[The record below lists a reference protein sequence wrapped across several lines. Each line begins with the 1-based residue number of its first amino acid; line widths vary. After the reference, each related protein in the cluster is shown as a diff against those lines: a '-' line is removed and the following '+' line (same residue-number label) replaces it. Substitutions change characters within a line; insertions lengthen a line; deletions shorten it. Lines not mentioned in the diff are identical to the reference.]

1 MMKVQFLS
9 VKRATKRATQAVNLE
24 TRQRAIAILEKL
36 PEAMLDEAVK
46 FLESLSVKAN
56 LVE

>member
-1 MMKVQFLS
+1 MKVQVLS
-9 VKRATKRATQAVNLE
+9 VKRATQAVNLE
-24 TRQRAIAILEKL
+24 TRQRAIAIVDKL
-36 PEAMLDEAVK
+36 AEAMLDEAVK